1 MNICKKKIK
10 TTCTPIFFPIIKL
23 IPVINLSEL
32 GLLSKY
38 SKACGPEASWR
49 KNGCWFHSNLSVEW
63 EMFLLGSHIWQLGP
77 SSWCCMERLWEST
90 GLLEEA
96 PTEGGLCEFT
106 AHPTSTSFSHVWHWR
121 YDLSLGFLLL
131 PQCLSLAVMPLCHDG
146 IYPLGTQ
153 NQNKFFIP

>member
-1 MNICKKKIK
+1 MNICNKKFK
-10 TTCTPIFFPIIKL
+10 TTHTPIFFPIIKL

-49 KNGCWFHSNLSVEW
+49 QNAWFHPNLSVEW
-63 EMFLLGSHIWQLGP
+63 EMFLLGSHIWQLGH
-77 SSWCCMERLWEST
+77 SLWCHMERLWACTS
-90 GLLEEA
+90 LLEHGFKSLQ
-96 PTEGGLCEFT
+96 P
-106 AHPTSTSFSHVWHWR
+106 HPTSSSFSPLWLTLKIR
-121 YDLSLGFLLL
+121 SLGFLLL
-131 PQCLSLAVMPLCHDG
+131 PQRLSLAVTPPCHDG